1 MNKDIPIYKCVID
14 ESDNETGIYAISF
27 VDFPAVEVDFVAL
40 SKQKKEQKLHLNQD
54 KQILTG
60 VVLQPEQLIYRYD
73 DNSKYEYYITYSA
86 EQIEKIAQKMM
97 RSQIALTN
105 TTHQHQAPLT
115 GNYLVELWI
124 IQDPD
129 NDKANA
135 LGFQRLPKGTLM
147 CSYKVSDSKY
157 WNKEVKT
164 GNVKGFSLEGMFYQ
178 EKLRKTKSDLSI
190 NQKVRKN
197 NSIKN
202 NTYTMNKNTNK
213 NLLSKI
219 GRFFLDI
226 EDVEIAD
233 AADAGETVR
242 IFTLKDGSEITVDE
256 DGYATIDGEQMSA
269 GEHILSDDSI
279 IEIDADGYL
288 VETKETDDVADE
300 PEEAVAPTELKKSKR
315 VKQEDEFV
323 EDETFEIDIDGTMH
337 PVTKEVA
344 DYVASLLAKIAE
356 LESTV
361 ADDAVELRKLR
372 KSTPSTKPANV
383 RQSTKKIDYTKMSR
397 AEKLAYQLSAFQK
410 K

>member
-1 MNKDIPIYKCVID
+1 MTKDIPIYKCEIED
-14 ESDNETGIYAISF
+14 YDETGIYAISF

-40 SKQKKEQKLHLNQD
+40 SKQKKEQKLHLNSD

-73 DNSKYEYYITYSA
+73 DKNGEYYITYSA
-86 EQIEKIAQKMM
+86 PQIEKIAQKMM
-97 RSQIALTN
+97 KTGVALHN
-105 TTHQHQAPLT
+105 TTHQHEAPLT

-124 IQDPD
+124 IQDSD

-135 LGFQRLPKGTLM
+135 LGFKGLPKGTLM
-147 CSYKVSDSKY
+147 CSYKISDSKY
-157 WNKEVKT
+157 WNEQIKS

-190 NQKVRKN
+190 NHKVIKNKKKN
-197 NSIKN
+197 NSI
-202 NTYTMNKNTNK
+202 TMNKNTNK

-242 IFTLKDGSEITVDE
+242 IFTLKDGSEIAVDE
-256 DGYATIDGEQMSA
+256 DGYATIDGEQAPS

-279 IEIDADGYL
+279 IVIDEDGYL

-300 PEEAVAPTELKKSKR
+300 SEEAVAPTELKKSKR
-315 VKQEDEFV
+315 VKQEDESV
-323 EDETFEIDIDGTMH
+323 ENETFEIDIDGTMH

-344 DYVASLLAKIAE
+344 DYVASLLTKIAE

-372 KSTPSTKPANV
+372 KTTPSTKPANV
-383 RQSTKKIDYTKMSR
+383 RQATKKVDYTKMSK